1 MHLLRIFQSE
11 WLKRRRSLASWLV
24 IIGGLFTPVIIFTIR
39 MIYHERLKLP
49 EMFQSPDFWQASWSQ
64 AWESMALFML
74 PMGIIMATGLMTQL
88 EYKNNTWKQLH
99 TTPQRMATIFCMK
112 LLIILIMLAQVFVV
126 FNAGLYFFG
135 ILPSLF
141 LSSVSYP
148 ASTLPWTMLLQ
159 WNLNF
164 FLDCL
169 PLVGLQYAL
178 GLHFKNFLVPFGI
191 GFLLWVVSM
200 SGLTWEYNYIL
211 PYSYTMLDY
220 LVLAGRKVHI
230 GTDIHVV
237 SLVYFAIFIV
247 GGYAVYVW
255 KNEKG

>member
-1 MHLLRIFQSE
+1 MYLLNIFQSE
-11 WLKRRRSLASWLV
+11 WLKRKRSLASWLV

-112 LLIILIMLAQVFVV
+112 LLIIIIMLAQVFVV

-148 ASTLPWTMLLQ
+148 ASTLPWAMLLQ

-230 GTDIHVV
+230 GTDIHVMSV
-237 SLVYFAIFIV
+237 VYFAIFIV
-247 GGYAVYVW
+247 GGYAVYIW

>member
-1 MHLLRIFQSE
+1 MHPLHIFQSE
-11 WLKRRRSLASWLV
+11 WLKRKRSLASWLV
-24 IIGGLFTPVIIFTIR
+24 IIGGLFTPIITFTIR
-39 MIYHERLKLP
+39 MIYHKRLKLP
-49 EMFQSPDFWQASWSQ
+49 EAFQSPDFWQTSWIR

-99 TTPQRMATIFCMK
+99 TTPQRMATIFFMK
-112 LLIILIMLAQVFVV
+112 LLIILIMLVQVFIV

-148 ASTLPWTMLLQ
+148 SATLPFAMYMQ
-159 WNLNF
+159 GNLNF
-164 FLDCL
+164 FLGCL
-169 PLVGLQYAL
+169 PIVGLQYAL

-191 GFLLWVVSM
+191 GFLLWIVSM

-220 LVLAGRKVHI
+220 LIIAGRKI
-230 GTDIHVV
+230 RIDTDIHVM
-237 SLVYFAIFIV
+237 SFVYFAVFIV
-247 GGYAVYVW
+247 GGYATYIW
-255 KNEKG
+255 KNDKG